1 MIRFAAAFSIAIAV
15 PGQFAFAKN
24 RLTDPIK
31 IARDCK
37 SEVELFCKAVRPG
50 GQRIVNCLRGKTTE
64 LSPACS
70 AAFRSAE

>member
-1 MIRFAAAFSIAIAV
+1 MIRFAAAFGIAIAV

-24 RLTDPIK
+24 RLTDPVK

-37 SEVELFCKAVRPG
+37 SEVELFCKGVRPG
-50 GQRIVNCLRGKTTE
+50 GQRIVSCLRGKTTE
-64 LSPACS
+64 LSPACL